1 MNMKISKIFIV
12 AITLLLGFSACTPDN
27 NGGNG
32 GGPKVVWSETG
43 NPVGEWKLT
52 TWNNS
57 EALPFGVYLRLN
69 EDNTFD
75 IYQHTYTVLW
85 VHYYGTFS
93 LEGSKLQGTYS
104 DGQSW
109 SGTYTIEYSTEPKL
123 IRLTR
128 TSQAGTT
135 DVSIYKATDIPN
147 EVIEDAT
154 EATNVR
160 SVAVERFF

>member
-1 MNMKISKIFIV
+1 MKISKIFIV

-75 IYQHTYTVLW
+75 IYQHTHV
-85 VHYYGTFS
+85 
-93 LEGSKLQGTYS
+93 K
-104 DGQSW
+104 D
-109 SGTYTIEYSTEPKL
+109 
-123 IRLTR
+123 
-128 TSQAGTT
+128 
-135 DVSIYKATDIPN
+135 
-147 EVIEDAT
+147 
-154 EATNVR
+154 
-160 SVAVERFF
+160 

>member
-1 MNMKISKIFIV
+1 MKISKIFIV
-12 AITLLLGFSACTPDN
+12 AIALLLGFSACTPDN

-32 GGPKVVWSETG
+32 GGTKIVWSEAG
-43 NPVGEWKLT
+43 NPIGEWKLT
-52 TWNNS
+52 EWNNS
-57 EALPFGVYLRLN
+57 KDLPFGIYLCLN

-104 DGQSW
+104 DGQNW

-128 TSQAGTT
+128 IHESGER
-135 DVSIYKATDIPN
+135 DVCVYAATKVPD

>member
-1 MNMKISKIFIV
+1 MKISKIFIV